1 MNKTTLQRRRR
12 KKTAAQLKQRK
23 KPKRCNTKLKESTMQ
38 NKSSHC
44 GNAKCLQI
52 NEENVEYAHGCLV
65 RIQNVMAKWK

>member
-1 MNKTTLQRRRR
+1 MNKTTLQRRR
-12 KKTAAQLKQRK
+12 KKTAAQLKQKK